1 MNNNNVLLFLENR
14 TAELENNISLGMKS
28 HVGWKELTFKGLGIL
43 SKRLAGYL
51 IDIGIDKGDH
61 VAVLS
66 ESTPEFGA
74 ALFAS
79 AMAGATIIPLD
90 IKLTIYE
97 LNSIVSSSMPSVIL
111 VSSSYLETAL
121 KLKEEVPSI
130 KHIILIDDNGVR
142 KDIPSIYTISDKP
155 GRKWRHRNPGAT
167 AFIIYTSGTTG
178 SPKGVEITFKNIMA
192 QVDAVGK
199 CFDLGPNDRLL
210 SILPMNHLFE
220 LTVGFLSFLNLGTAI
235 YYSKSLKPKDLFAI
249 MTEKQITFMV
259 VVPAF
264 LKLLKTSIES
274 EIHKMSSFRKFLFN
288 ISYDFARITNWKW
301 FKKLAFKDI
310 HKKYGGKFKGFLS
323 GGAPLDVEVGKF
335 FNNIGL
341 KIYEGYGLSE
351 ASPVVSMNTEKNYR
365 LGSVGQPLFNVQAK
379 IDPETGE
386 LLVKGDNIMKGYYN
400 QKDLT
405 KTVFTKDGW
414 LKTGDIAKIDKDG
427 FIWITG
433 RIKNMIVLSGGKKVF
448 PEEVES
454 VLEKS
459 PMIKELCVF
468 GAKRSGGQKDGCEDV
483 CAIIRPVDEVIAK
496 YSKEEEL
503 NEAVRNEVKNY
514 SQQLSHF
521 KRPTTII
528 ISKED
533 LPRTATSKVK
543 RKEIKLQ
550 YSK

>member
-1 MNNNNVLLFLENR
+1 MDNNILLFLENR

-28 HVGWKELTFKGLGIL
+28 YVGWKELTYKGLGIL

-61 VAVLS
+61 VAILS

-97 LNSIVSSSMPSVIL
+97 LTSIVTSSTPSVLL
-111 VSSSYLETAL
+111 VSSAYLEMAL
-121 KLKEEVPSI
+121 KLKESVSSI

-142 KDIPSIYTISDKP
+142 KDIPSIYTITEKG
-155 GRKWRHRNPGAT
+155 GRKWRHRNLSAT

-178 SPKGVEITFKNIMA
+178 SPKGVEISFKNIMA
-192 QVDAVGK
+192 QVDAVGR
-199 CFDLGPNDRLL
+199 CFNLGPQDRLL

-220 LTVGFLSFLNLGTAI
+220 LTVGFLSFLNKGTSI

-274 EIHKMSSFRKFLFN
+274 EINKMSIFRKFLFD
-288 ISYDFARITNWKW
+288 ISYNIARMTNWRW
-301 FKKLAFKDI
+301 FKRLAFRGI

-323 GGAPLDVEVGKF
+323 GGAPLEVEVGKF

-351 ASPVVSMNTEKNYR
+351 ASPVVTMNTDKNYR
-365 LGSVGQPLFNVQAK
+365 LGSVGRPLFNVQTK
-379 IDPETGE
+379 VDEESGE

-400 QKDLT
+400 QPELT
-405 KTVFTKDGW
+405 KTVITEDGW

-427 FIWITG
+427 FVWITG

-459 PMIKELCVF
+459 PLFKELCVF

-483 CAIIRPVDEVIAK
+483 CVLIRPTDEILDK
-496 YSKEEEL
+496 YKDENEL
-503 NEAVRNEVKNY
+503 NKKVREEVKAF

-528 ISKED
+528 VTNQD
-533 LPRTATSKVK
+533 LPRTATSKIK
-543 RKEIKLQ
+543 RKEIIKE

>member
-1 MNNNNVLLFLENR
+1 MDNNLLLFLENR

-51 IDIGIDKGDH
+51 IDIGIDKGAH
-61 VAVLS
+61 VAILS

-97 LNSIVSSSMPSVIL
+97 LTSIATSAEPSVLL

-142 KDIPSIYTISDKP
+142 KDIPSIYTVKEN
-155 GRKWRHRNPGAT
+155 GGKKWRHRNPSAT

-178 SPKGVEITFKNIMA
+178 KPKGVEITFKNIMA
-192 QVDAVGK
+192 QVEAVGK
-199 CFDLGPNDRLL
+199 CFDLGPKDRLL

-220 LTVGFLSFLNLGTAI
+220 LTVGFLSFLNMGTSI
-235 YYSKSLKPKDLFAI
+235 YYSKSLKPKDLFSI

-264 LKLLKTSIES
+264 LKLLKTSIEA
-274 EIHKMSSFRKFLFN
+274 EINKMPVWRKVLFEVSYN
-288 ISYDFARITNWKW
+288 IARITNWRW
-301 FKKLAFKDI
+301 FKRLAFRRI

-323 GGAPLDVEVGKF
+323 GGAPLEIEVGKF

-351 ASPVVSMNTEKNYR
+351 ASPVVTMNTDKNYR
-365 LGSVGQPLFNVQAK
+365 LGSVGRPLFNVQVK
-379 IDPETGE
+379 TDNETGE
-386 LLVKGDNIMKGYYN
+386 LLVKGDNLMKGYYN
-400 QKDLT
+400 QPELT
-405 KTVFTKDGW
+405 KTVFTADGW

-427 FIWITG
+427 FVWITG

-459 PMIKELCVF
+459 PMFKELCVF

-483 CAIIRPVDEVIAK
+483 CVVIRPTDDILNNYSKDEDLNKIIRE
-496 YSKEEEL
+496 
-503 NEAVRNEVKNY
+503 EVKKY

-528 ISKED
+528 STREN
-533 LPRTATSKVK
+533 LPRTATSKIK
-543 RKEIKLQ
+543 RKEIIAKH
-550 YSK
+550 S

>member
-1 MNNNNVLLFLENR
+1 MENNLLLFLENR

-28 HVGWKELTFKGLGIL
+28 YVGWKELTFKGLGIL

-51 IDIGIDKGDH
+51 IDIGIDKGAH
-61 VAVLS
+61 VAILS

-97 LNSIVSSSMPSVIL
+97 LTSIATSSTPSVLL

-130 KHIILIDDNGVR
+130 QHIILIDDNGVR
-142 KDIPSIYTISDKP
+142 KDIPSIYTIKESG
-155 GRKWRHRNPGAT
+155 GRKWRHRNPTAT

-178 SPKGVEITFKNIMA
+178 KPKGVEITFKNIMA
-192 QVDAVGK
+192 QVDAVGR
-199 CFDLGPNDRLL
+199 CFDLGPTDRLL

-220 LTVGFLSFLNLGTAI
+220 LTVGFLSFLNMGTSI

-264 LKLLKTSIES
+264 LKLLKTSIEA
-274 EIHKMSSFRKFLFN
+274 EINKMPVWRKILFD
-288 ISYDFARITNWKW
+288 ISYNIARITNWRW
-301 FKKLAFKDI
+301 FKRLAFRRI

-323 GGAPLDVEVGKF
+323 GGAPLEVEVGKF

-351 ASPVVSMNTEKNYR
+351 ASPVVTMNTDKNYR
-365 LGSVGQPLFNVQAK
+365 LGSVGRPLFNVQVK
-379 IDPETGE
+379 TDEETGE

-400 QKDLT
+400 QPELSQSVIT
-405 KTVFTKDGW
+405 PDGW

-427 FIWITG
+427 FVWITG

-459 PMIKELCVF
+459 SMFKELCVF
-468 GAKRSGGQKDGCEDV
+468 GAKRTGGQKDGCEDV
-483 CAIIRPVDEVIAK
+483 CVVVRPTDDVLAQ
-496 YSKEEEL
+496 YSSEDEL
-503 NEAVRNEVKNY
+503 NKAVREEVKAF
-514 SQQLSHF
+514 SQRLSHF
-521 KRPTTII
+521 KRPTTILT
-528 ISKED
+528 SKED
-533 LPRTATSKVK
+533 LPRTATSKIK
-543 RKEIKLQ
+543 RKEIKAMFFN
-550 YSK
+550 

>member
-97 LNSIVSSSMPSVIL
+97 LTSIITSSAPSVIL

-121 KLKEEVPSI
+121 KLKEDVPSI

-199 CFDLGPNDRLL
+199 CFDLGPDDRLL
-210 SILPMNHLFE
+210 SILPMNHLF
-220 LTVGFLSFLNLGTAI
+220 
-235 YYSKSLKPKDLFAI
+235 
-249 MTEKQITFMV
+249 
-259 VVPAF
+259 
-264 LKLLKTSIES
+264 
-274 EIHKMSSFRKFLFN
+274 
-288 ISYDFARITNWKW
+288 
-301 FKKLAFKDI
+301 
-310 HKKYGGKFKGFLS
+310 
-323 GGAPLDVEVGKF
+323 
-335 FNNIGL
+335 
-341 KIYEGYGLSE
+341 
-351 ASPVVSMNTEKNYR
+351 
-365 LGSVGQPLFNVQAK
+365 
-379 IDPETGE
+379 
-386 LLVKGDNIMKGYYN
+386 
-400 QKDLT
+400 
-405 KTVFTKDGW
+405 
-414 LKTGDIAKIDKDG
+414 
-427 FIWITG
+427 
-433 RIKNMIVLSGGKKVF
+433 
-448 PEEVES
+448 
-454 VLEKS
+454 
-459 PMIKELCVF
+459 
-468 GAKRSGGQKDGCEDV
+468 
-483 CAIIRPVDEVIAK
+483 
-496 YSKEEEL
+496 
-503 NEAVRNEVKNY
+503 
-514 SQQLSHF
+514 
-521 KRPTTII
+521 
-528 ISKED
+528 
-533 LPRTATSKVK
+533 
-543 RKEIKLQ
+543 
-550 YSK
+550 

>member
-1 MNNNNVLLFLENR
+1 MDNNVLLFLENR
-14 TAELENNISLGMKS
+14 TSELANNISLGMKS
-28 HVGWKELTFKGLGIL
+28 HFGWKELTYKGLGIL
-43 SKRLAGYL
+43 SKRLAGYM
-51 IDIGIDKGDH
+51 IDLGIDKGAH

-66 ESTPEFGA
+66 ESTPEFGV

-97 LNSIVSSSMPSVIL
+97 LISITSNSKPTVLL

-121 KLKEEVPSI
+121 KLKEAVDSI
-130 KHIILIDDNGVR
+130 EHIILIDDNGVN
-142 KDIPSIYTISDKP
+142 KNIPSLYTIKEGSCK
-155 GRKWRHRNPGAT
+155 KWRHRNPTAT

-178 SPKGVEITFKNIMA
+178 NPKGVEITFKNIMA

-199 CFDLGPNDRLL
+199 CFNMGPEDRLL

-220 LTVGFLSFLNLGTAI
+220 LTVGFLSFLNMGTSI
-235 YYSKSLKPKDLFAI
+235 YYSKSLKPKDLFEI

-274 EIHKMSSFRKFLFN
+274 DIRKMSKLQQLWFN
-288 ISYDFARITNWKW
+288 FAYEFSKLTNWRW
-301 FKKLAFKDI
+301 FKKLAFKNI

-323 GGAPLDVEVGKF
+323 GGAPLEIEVGKF

-341 KIYEGYGLSE
+341 RIYEGYGLSE
-351 ASPVVSMNTEKNYR
+351 ASPVVTMNTDKNYR
-365 LGSVGQPLFNVQAK
+365 LGSVGRPLFNVQVK
-379 IDPETGE
+379 TDSETGE
-386 LLVKGDNIMKGYYN
+386 LLVMGENLMKGYYN
-400 QKDLT
+400 QPELT
-405 KTVFTKDGW
+405 KTAFTEDGW
-414 LKTGDIAKIDKDG
+414 LKTGDIAKIDDDG
-427 FIWITG
+427 FVYITG

-459 PMIKELCVF
+459 PIIQELCVF
-468 GAKRSGGQKDGCEDV
+468 GATRTGGQKDGSEDV
-483 CAIIRPVDEVIAK
+483 SVVIKPTDDILDK
-496 YSKEEEL
+496 YQSDEEL
-503 NEAVRNEVKNY
+503 NSVIRKEVKEL
-514 SQQLSHF
+514 SQHLSNF
-521 KRPTTII
+521 KRPTSII
-528 ISKED
+528 VTREN
-533 LPRTATSKVK
+533 LPRTATSKIK
-543 RKEIKLQ
+543 RKEVKLQ

>member
-1 MNNNNVLLFLENR
+1 MDNNVLLFLENR
-14 TAELENNISLGMKS
+14 TEELGNNISLGMKS
-28 HVGWKELTFKGLGIL
+28 HVGWKELTFKGLSIL

-51 IDIGIDKGDH
+51 IDIGIDKGAH
-61 VAVLS
+61 VAILS

-97 LNSIVSSSMPSVIL
+97 LTSILESALPTILL
-111 VSSSYLETAL
+111 VSSSYLETAQ
-121 KLKEEVPSI
+121 KLKEVIPSI
-130 KHIILIDDNGVR
+130 KHIILIDDNGVN
-142 KDIPSIYTISDKP
+142 KEIPSIYTVPDKP
-155 GRKWRHRNPGAT
+155 GRKWRHRTLNAT

-178 SPKGVEITFKNIMA
+178 KPKGVEITFKNILA

-199 CFDLGPNDRLL
+199 CFNLGPNDRLL

-220 LTVGFLSFLNLGTAI
+220 LTVGFLSFLNLGVAI

-274 EIHKMSSFRKFLFN
+274 EISKMSKWQKIWFN
-288 ISYDFARITNWKW
+288 IAYETAKIIKWKW
-301 FKKLAFKDI
+301 FKKLVFKRI

-323 GGAPLDVEVGKF
+323 GGAPLDIEVGKF

-351 ASPVVSMNTEKNYR
+351 ASPVVTMNTDKNYR
-365 LGSVGQPLFNVQAK
+365 LGSVGKPISNVMAK
-379 IDPETGE
+379 TDPETGE
-386 LLVKGDNIMKGYYN
+386 LLVKGDNVMKGYFN
-400 QKDLT
+400 QPELT
-405 KTVFTKDGW
+405 NDVMTNDGW
-414 LKTGDIAKIDKDG
+414 LKTGDIANIDDDG
-427 FIWITG
+427 FIWVTG

-454 VLEKS
+454 VLQKS
-459 PMIKELCVF
+459 DMIQELCVF
-468 GAKRSGGQKDGCEDV
+468 GATRTGGQKDGCENV
-483 CAIIRPVDEVIAK
+483 CVVVKPTSDILNK
-496 YSKEEEL
+496 YGEKKSKNMPNNYLIL
-503 NEAVRNEVKNY
+503 NVQAR
-514 SQQLSHF
+514 
-521 KRPTTII
+521 
-528 ISKED
+528 
-533 LPRTATSKVK
+533 
-543 RKEIKLQ
+543 
-550 YSK
+550 